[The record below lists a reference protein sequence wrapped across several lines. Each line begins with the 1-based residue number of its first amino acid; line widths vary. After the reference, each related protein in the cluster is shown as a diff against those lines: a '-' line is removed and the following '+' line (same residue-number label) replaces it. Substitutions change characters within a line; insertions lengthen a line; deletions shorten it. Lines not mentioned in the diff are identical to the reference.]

1 MSTASSLTIDEMPS
15 PIKPRE
21 DHISTLPSPEQVHTP
36 RPPPSPLETEIDS
49 DQGGPSSVEAQ
60 ADPNDLSFDL
70 DLDLPTSSYPL
81 VSPQPST
88 SANDDILPCGPV
100 NENEPNPFVDL
111 FTPVNGGLE
120 PDVKV
125 EGAVAGVCGFYNFA
139 NTCYMNSGLQCL
151 LATPT
156 IVKYFTDSFELD
168 KDCFDIAV
176 LVAKFQPLLRDVW
189 AGDYNLLKPMSF
201 KETLS
206 IAHPQFAGAHQHD
219 CQEFLALLLD
229 TMHEELRQIKGFGG
243 KNWPK
248 YESDC
253 GTSMDMH
260 TAHSTEKGNEG
271 PLSMSWLSR
280 TSSLENDHSSIVKR
294 VNNHQNNIDLLQDGT
309 ESRGS
314 ASSPKS
320 YDSRS
325 SVEDK
330 VAKDIRQLPIPKT
343 LKVKN
348 GATGGSDSHDE
359 DLSMEDDMS
368 TGSRYIGHEDED
380 TMDSSNSSN
389 QPTSN
394 LIAPDALK
402 RHLNTATSNSAN
414 STATSSVR
422 FSMDSSE
429 QRSSTGENQE
439 RMNGAENSS
448 NGGGEPSINNAG
460 DVNKS
465 NLNLQTEES
474 FYQKENK
481 TLNVNVL
488 AEESEEMQNN
498 EITFD
503 SEKFAKSEAKSRP
516 RGTIENNLAGGSPP
530 TASCTGNVN
539 ANTGSAKRL
548 KNEENHADQVMN
560 DDGLIKRIRL
570 DSQDKEKNIQLEM
583 ERTIERTT
591 GSNGASGSSACGL
604 MPTSPTQDT
613 TARLKEAIEA
623 DRYWEKYLAINDTVL
638 ARTFQGQ
645 FKSSVVCRDC
655 NYVSVSFEPFMY
667 LPVPLPNANIR
678 QVHVTY
684 IDPDS
689 NSGPMALMLDMCQAD
704 NVGHLKAKLTEEL
717 ALQSV
722 CGAKFQIAEVVDHHI
737 SRVVD
742 DWTLLRCMKEDRQIY
757 AIKVVDYLVQEN
769 GNGNTTESQD
779 STLTP
784 DTSGGDVVLPEFPIN
799 NPNLMDSCSATTN
812 TEYQSCVICMEDL
825 PTSELKQHN
834 ACDCVICVPCLER
847 TIEHHMSYEAGA
859 DTSLP
864 KDHIK
869 CPGCRQEAE
878 PETEFVSLDQIGKS
892 KPKLRILNLPV
903 LCRNRQ
909 SDGKFATLG
918 HPAIAQ
924 VPNQISSRD
933 LHTILKPFMPTHA
946 SLKNTASYTLALVN
960 AQGKLCSRCIFN
972 SHCYGCIEISP
983 ETADQDKDILLQ
995 INDTIAITFN
1005 DEEIDVEKANSVETQ
1020 HESMSRPRIKD
1031 KLTLEDC
1038 MEAFSRTEE
1047 LDETNPWFCPMCRKN
1062 KCATKTLSVW
1072 RFPDYLIIY
1081 LKRFVFTNSGAL
1093 KLEKDV
1099 EFEVGG
1105 LDLTPFLSGP
1115 LHSEDSRPIFDMYG
1129 CVCHFGCVYG
1139 GHYTAFSRH
1148 LGTDQWNHFNDNCIQ
1163 ESKVPGESQGDN
1175 GSAYILFY
1183 QRAGSKNDNMI
1194 PFLSRKCRAFAL
1206 DNNEKTTGEPTTEL
1220 LLNPE
1225 LKSGMEACNGAK
1237 VDTLKNGTLVDEDE
1251 DETQKSP
1258 DLSQIIRSLDTPPPS

>member
-1 MSTASSLTIDEMPS
+1 MTRIAAVTMEEMPS

-21 DHISTLPSPEQVHTP
+21 DSLSVSDHNP
-36 RPPPSPLETEIDS
+36 RGAPPSPLETEVDS
-49 DQGGPSSVEAQ
+49 EGGPSSVEAQ

-88 SANDDILPCGPV
+88 SANEDILNGPLIGPV
-100 NENEPNPFVDL
+100 NENESNPFVDL

-156 IVKYFTDSFELD
+156 IVKYFTDSYELG
-168 KDCFDIAV
+168 KDCLDIAG
-176 LVAKFQPLLRDVW
+176 LVSNFQPLLRDVW
-189 AGDYNLLKPMSF
+189 TGDYNLLKPLSF
-201 KETLS
+201 KESLS
-206 IAHPQFAGAHQHD
+206 TAHPQFAGAHQHD

-229 TMHEELRQIKGFGG
+229 TMHEELRQIKGCSG
-243 KNWPK
+243 KTWSK
-248 YESDC
+248 YESEC
-253 GTSMDMH
+253 GTSMELH
-260 TAHSTEKGNEG
+260 TAHSTEKGNNE

-280 TSSLENDHSSIVKR
+280 NSSLENDHSSIVKR
-294 VNNHQNNIDLLQDGT
+294 VSQNNIDLLQDGT

-348 GATGGSDSHDE
+348 ATSSDSHDDE
-359 DLSMEDDMS
+359 LSMEDDMS
-368 TGSRYIGHEDED
+368 NGSRYIGHDDEED
-380 TMDSSNSSN
+380 TMDSSNSST

-394 LIAPDALK
+394 LIPPDSLK
-402 RHLNTATSNSAN
+402 RHHNTAIPTS
-414 STATSSVR
+414 TTSSVR
-422 FSMDSSE
+422 FSLDSEPRSSE
-429 QRSSTGENQE
+429 NQDLNPENTIGEC
-439 RMNGAENSS
+439 
-448 NGGGEPSINNAG
+448 INNAG
-460 DVNKS
+460 NLNKS
-465 NLNLQTEES
+465 INLQTEES

-488 AEESEEMQNN
+488 AEESAQMQNN

-503 SEKFAKSEAKSRP
+503 SEKFAKCEGKLRP
-516 RGTIENNLAGGSPP
+516 RGTIENNLNGGGTTS
-530 TASCTGNVN
+530 TASCD
-539 ANTGSAKRL
+539 APSCSSKRL
-548 KNEENHADQVMN
+548 KNEEGNGDDVVN

-570 DSQDKEKNIQLEM
+570 DSSDKEKNIQLEM
-583 ERTIERTT
+583 ERTIERTS
-591 GSNGASGSSACGL
+591 SNGASGSGACL
-604 MPTSPTQDT
+604 TPTSPTGLDT

-623 DRYWEKYLAINDTVL
+623 GRFWEKYLAINDTVL

-645 FKSSVVCRDC
+645 FKSSVVCNTC
-655 NYVSVSFEPFMY
+655 HYVSVSFEPFMY
-667 LPVPLPNANIR
+667 LPVPLPNANIK
-678 QVHVTY
+678 QVQVTY
-684 IDPDS
+684 IDPDL
-689 NSGPMALMLDMCQAD
+689 NLGPMALMLDMGQGD

-717 ALQSV
+717 ALQST
-722 CGAKFQIAEVVDHHI
+722 CGAKIQIAEVVDNHI

-742 DWTLLRCMKEDRQIY
+742 DWTLLKCLKDDRQIY

-769 GNGNTTESQD
+769 VENNEMSIDMSNNGPSAGGDELLESNNSTVMGDGNT
-779 STLTP
+779 
-784 DTSGGDVVLPEFPIN
+784 GGATNVEF
-799 NPNLMDSCSATTN
+799 
-812 TEYQSCVICMEDL
+812 QSCVICMEDL
-825 PTSELKQHN
+825 PCNELKQHN
-834 ACDCVICVPCLER
+834 ACDCVMCLPCLER
-847 TIEHHMSYEAGA
+847 TIEHHMTYESG
-859 DTSLP
+859 TLP
-864 KDHIK
+864 KGHIL
-869 CPGCRQEAE
+869 CPGCRQECD

-892 KPKLRILNLPV
+892 KPKLRIFNLPI
-903 LCRNRQ
+903 LCRSKQ
-909 SDGKFATLG
+909 SDGKYNTFG
-918 HPAIAQ
+918 HPAIVQ
-924 VPNQISSRD
+924 VPNQISGRD
-933 LHTILKPFMPTHA
+933 LHNLLKPFMPAPVA
-946 SLKNTASYTLALVN
+946 SLKNTASYTLCLVN
-960 AQGKLCSRCIFN
+960 AQGKLCSRCIFT
-972 SHCYGCIEISP
+972 SRCYGCLEISP
-983 ETADQDKDILLQ
+983 QNDQDKDMLLQ
-995 INDTIAITFN
+995 INDTIAITF
-1005 DEEIDVEKANSVETQ
+1005 DVDQIDVEKASSVAIQ

-1105 LDLTPFLSGP
+1105 MDLTPFLSGP
-1115 LHSEDSRPIFDMYG
+1115 LHSDDSRPIFDMYG

-1139 GHYTAFSRH
+1139 GHYTAFARH
-1148 LGTDQWNHFNDNCIQ
+1148 LGTDQWNHFNDNSIE
-1163 ESKVPGESQGDN
+1163 ESKIPGEAPGDN
-1175 GSAYILFY
+1175 ASAYILFY
-1183 QRAGSKNDNMI
+1183 QRAGSKHDNLI

-1206 DNNEKTTGEPTTEL
+1206 DNNEKAPEHQEMLNSEKNTGSKGDKIDRP
-1220 LLNPE
+1220 
-1225 LKSGMEACNGAK
+1225 C
-1237 VDTLKNGTLVDEDE
+1237 GTIVDEDE
-1251 DETQKSP
+1251 DETQKP
-1258 DLSQIIRSLDTPPPS
+1258 DLNKIIRSLDTPPPS